1 VPIDARRRDIDG
13 TSRDIVRAAGDT
25 PPIASGAVFKKNR
38 RGLADGHDLG
48 VAAFYPSGTKQ
59 IRRRRAR
66 RRAREG
72 GRMERGGGY
81 KNIVNI

>member
-1 VPIDARRRDIDG
+1 
-13 TSRDIVRAAGDT
+13 
-25 PPIASGAVFKKNR
+25 VFKKNR